1 MKPAVR
7 VEGLGKLFH
16 HKLPRFDTLLGRLR
30 RRLLPDGIEGSTWAL
45 RGLSFTVERGECF
58 GVCGPNGA
66 GKSTLLALIAGIL
79 EPTEGRLEIDGR
91 TNAFLSLH
99 AALQPELSVLDNIE
113 ICGILMGLRRREILR
128 RTDAILDFAEL
139 AGRAEVRMAELS
151 AGQTAR
157 VSFSTAVHA
166 DIDILLV
173 DETLAVGDAAFQA
186 KCVDAFARLR
196 REGKTILTASHD
208 QALLERIAA
217 RRLRL
222 TAGRGEILGDAPRP
236 AERRRVLFIG
246 NSLTDGVPG
255 SLDSGLFETAQ
266 LAERGESLQGHWEK
280 GRAVEAIRSG
290 RWDFVVLQDESSRP
304 ARDPGALEKYARL
317 FDAEIKKAGAKT
329 ILFATWARRDQPEAQ
344 ARIDAAYRELAAAL
358 GATVAPAGAA
368 WARAMRERPELA
380 LHAGDGSHADPLGVY
395 LTACVL
401 SRALGAAAPAGDAV
415 IPRDARDFLASLASA
430 V

>member
-1 MKPAVR
+1 MKPAIR

-45 RGLSFTVERGECF
+45 RDLSFTVERGECF

-66 GKSTLLALIAGIL
+66 GKSTLLAVIAGIL
-79 EPTEGRLEIDGR
+79 EPTQGRLEVDGR

-128 RTDAILDFAEL
+128 RTETILDFAEL
-139 AGRAEVRMAELS
+139 TGRAEVRMAELS

-208 QALLERIAA
+208 QELLKRIAP

-222 TAGRGEILGDAPRP
+222 ISGRGEMLGDAPAP
-236 AERRRVLFIG
+236 AKRSRVLFIG
-246 NSLTDGVPG
+246 NSLSVGVPG
-255 SLDSGLFETAQ
+255 LLNAARFETAQ
-266 LAERGESLQGHWEK
+266 MTESGESLQGHWEK

-304 ARDPGALEKYARL
+304 ILDPGALGKYARL
-317 FDAEIKKAGAKT
+317 FDAEIKKSGAQT
-329 ILFATWARRDQPEAQ
+329 ILFATWARRDQAGMQ
-344 ARIDAAYRELAAAL
+344 TLIDEAYRDIGRAW
-358 GATVAPAGAA
+358 GAVVAPIGPV
-368 WARAMRERPELA
+368 WAKALRERPELE
-380 LHAGDGSHADPLGVY
+380 LYAGDGNHAGPLGVY
-395 LTACVL
+395 LCACVL
-401 SRALGAAAPAGDAV
+401 SRAFGATAPVGDEAV
-415 IPRDARDFLASLASA
+415 SQETRTFLAACA
-430 V
+430 GAG